1 MKKAFRLY
9 ITFSRTE
16 RMGVIGL
23 CAILVVLVAIRAT
36 MVLWVHPASDA
47 EKDKQLATAWK
58 TFKRNQP
65 VAKPDTTASNA
76 NDFQDKLDDNETPL
90 PNIINLNTAD
100 SGTLVRLKGIGPVTA
115 GKIIAWRKEHGSFT
129 NINQLLEIRH
139 FPDATFKLLKEH
151 LVAGPVK

>member
-1 MKKAFRLY
+1 M
-9 ITFSRTE
+9 
-16 RMGVIGL
+16 IGL

-65 VAKPDTTASNA
+65 LAKPDTTASNA
-76 NDFQDKLDDNETPL
+76 NEFQDKLDDNEAPL
-90 PNIINLNTAD
+90 PNIINLNTTD
-100 SGTLVRLKGIGPVTA
+100 SATLVRLKGIGPVTA
-115 GKIIAWRKEHGSFT
+115 GKIIAWRRAHGAFA
-129 NINQLLEIRH
+129 NISQLLEIRH

-151 LVAGPVK
+151 LVTGPVK